1 MSTKEVFS
9 LQLQAKF
16 QITLFPWKK
25 AKLFYIYNKFG
36 FGGHLVHYLQTLTMQ
51 AIIPIERHAKLTFNK
66 FHALLA
72 LDKKPNDIEI
82 VIFQAILKNL
92 QHTFDQRKLQL
103 FRIQCFKYIPHI
115 PLIVII
121 SKSVFNSLSNQLYRR
136 LNCQSRTIGQ
146 HTHAQSNPSGPAMF

>member
-1 MSTKEVFS
+1 
-9 LQLQAKF
+9 
-16 QITLFPWKK
+16 
-25 AKLFYIYNKFG
+25 
-36 FGGHLVHYLQTLTMQ
+36 MQ

-92 QHTFDQRKLQL
+92 QHTFNQRKLQL
-103 FRIQCFKYIPHI
+103 LRIQCLKYITHI

-121 SKSVFNSLSNQLYRR
+121 PKSVLNSLSNQLYRC
-136 LNCQSRTIGQ
+136 LNCQSRAIGQ
-146 HTHAQSNPSGPAMF
+146 YTHGKCFDIFYIGINQGCLVLNAVGAYLHHFCEYHQVVPDTQCFLVV